1 VSHELRTPLN
11 AILGYTELM
20 TDGAY
25 GSPSEKMLGVL
36 KRLEANENDQPPLA
50 ATAQRNT

>member
-25 GSPSEKMLGVL
+25 ASEKMLGVL